1 MSPKTNGDWHSTA
14 CVLCSLNCGL
24 SIRVEGNRIVKV
36 RGDRSNPFSRGY
48 TCPKGVTVAKVADHD
63 QRVTQPLKRMP
74 DGTHQPVAWEQAL
87 SEIAEKLGDIVARC
101 SPRAVGLVGGGGQA
115 NHLDYVYANG
125 FLGLIGSPW
134 HFNALGQEFTQKY
147 WINGHV
153 FGSEGID
160 FGANAEE
167 SEVLLV
173 IGSNPWM
180 SHGMQ
185 RARAVLK
192 EIAKDRSRTMIVV
205 DPRRTETAKL
215 ADTYLRIRPA
225 TDLYFLLA
233 MLHVIV
239 HEGLVDEAFVAEH
252 ARGWGEAKFLA
263 DLVAPAEAAK
273 LCDLD
278 EQEIIDVARLFA
290 TARSASIKVDLG
302 IYHSL
307 NMLEAC
313 FVLPLLH
320 IVTGNMCTPEG
331 AYFPVTMFGGA
342 GIGPGSGGEKPR
354 TRVAGIPMIRGL
366 FPPNA
371 LPEEILDAGEERI
384 RALFVE
390 GCNPLRSYADTQ
402 VMTRAFEDLELLVVI
417 DPAMTEPAQM
427 AHYVLPVP
435 VGYEKWEASVFPKGH
450 PEVYMHLRGPV
461 LEAPE
466 EAKQECLIFY
476 ELARAMGLDY
486 RSNPIFA
493 LLEAAIEAGEAAP
506 VLSLIRVV
514 CDGFAA
520 NYREPLLEQGT
531 ISGKGSPGEELFRK
545 LLDHPEGLL
554 LCRVDPADNWSLVRT
569 PDGKAVLDTPEIL
582 DLFRELEIPED
593 TDFRKNPEFP
603 FLLQT
608 GERTDS
614 NANTIHRDPS
624 WRKAL
629 RTSYLRMNDS
639 DAEELSIEEGE
650 RVRLVTEHAEVTV
663 PAMVTGDIY
672 PGNLSMPHGY
682 GLMARNEQTGKL
694 EPHGVNVQE
703 LIRASYREPLS
714 GVPYHKAIPAR
725 VEKLPLSPVE
735 GGR

>member
-1 MSPKTNGDWHSTA
+1 
-14 CVLCSLNCGL
+14 
-24 SIRVEGNRIVKV
+24 
-36 RGDRSNPFSRGY
+36 
-48 TCPKGVTVAKVADHD
+48 
-63 QRVTQPLKRMP
+63 
-74 DGTHQPVAWEQAL
+74 
-87 SEIAEKLGDIVARC
+87 
-101 SPRAVGLVGGGGQA
+101 
-115 NHLDYVYANG
+115 
-125 FLGLIGSPW
+125 
-134 HFNALGQEFTQKY
+134 
-147 WINGHV
+147 
-153 FGSEGID
+153 
-160 FGANAEE
+160 
-167 SEVLLV
+167 
-173 IGSNPWM
+173 M
-180 SHGMQ
+180 SHGIQ

-192 EIAKDRSRTMIVV
+192 DRAKDPARSMIVV

-215 ADTYLRIRPA
+215 ADTYLQTRPA

-233 MLHVIV
+233 LLNVIV
-239 HEGLVDEAFVAEH
+239 HEALVDEAFVAEH
-252 ARGWGEAKFLA
+252 ARGWEEARFLA
-263 DLVAPAEAAK
+263 DLVTPAQAAK

-278 EQEIIDVARLFA
+278 EQAIVEVARRFA

-331 AYFPVTMFGGA
+331 AHFSVTAFSGA
-342 GIGPGSGGEKPR
+342 GIGPGSEEEKPR

-366 FPPNA
+366 FSPNA

-402 VMTRAFEDLELLVVI
+402 AMTRAFEDLELLVVI
-417 DPAMTEPAQM
+417 DPAMTEAAHM

-435 VGYEKWEASVFPKGH
+435 VGYEKWEASTFPKGH
-450 PEVYMHLRGPV
+450 PEVYLHLRGPL
-461 LEAPE
+461 LEPPA

-486 RSNPIFA
+486 RSNPLFA
-493 LLEAAIEAGEAAP
+493 LLEGAIEAGEAAP
-506 VLSLIRVV
+506 ILSLIKVV
-514 CDGFAA
+514 CSAFAA
-520 NYREPLLEQGT
+520 SYGEALAEAGTINGEGDPGEQIFQKLLE
-531 ISGKGSPGEELFRK
+531 
-545 LLDHPEGLL
+545 HPEGML

-569 PDGKAVLDTPEIL
+569 PDKKAVLDAPEIL
-582 DLFRELEIPED
+582 DRFRKLEIPED

-614 NANTIHRDPS
+614 NANTIHRDPT

-629 RTSYLRMNDS
+629 KTSYLRMNDG
-639 DAEELSIEEGE
+639 DAATLAIEEGE

-663 PAMVTGDIY
+663 PAMVTEDIY

-682 GLMARNEQTGKL
+682 GLMARNEETGKL
-694 EPHGVNVQE
+694 EPHGINVQE
-703 LIRASYREPLS
+703 LIRASYRDALS

-725 VEKLPLSPVE
+725 VEKLPEAPA
-735 GGR
+735 

>member
-1 MSPKTNGDWHSTA
+1 MRAKSNGEWQSTA

-24 SIRVEGNRIVKV
+24 SVRVEGNRIVKV
-36 RGDRSNPFSRGY
+36 KGDRSNPFSRGY
-48 TCPKGVTVAKVADHD
+48 TCPKGVTVGKVADHE
-63 QRVTQPLKRMP
+63 QRVLEPLKRMP
-74 DGTHQPVAWEQAL
+74 DGTHEPISWEQAI
-87 SEIAEKLGDIVARC
+87 SEIADKLGEIVARC

-115 NHLDYVYANG
+115 NHLDYAYANG
-125 FLGLIGSPW
+125 FLRLVGSPW

-153 FGSEGID
+153 FGSDGID
-160 FGANAEE
+160 FEANAEE
-167 SEVLLV
+167 SEFLLI

-180 SHGMQ
+180 SHGIQ
-185 RARAVLK
+185 RARSVLK
-192 EIAKDRSRTMIVV
+192 DRAKDAARSMVVV

-215 ADTYLRIRPA
+215 ADAHLQIRPA

-233 MLHVIV
+233 LLNVIV
-239 HEGLVDEAFVAEH
+239 HEGLMDEAFVAAH
-252 ARGWGEAKFLA
+252 AHGWEEAKFLA
-263 DLVAPAEAAK
+263 DLVTPAQAAS

-278 EQEIIDVARLFA
+278 EQAIVDVARRLA
-290 TARSASIKVDLG
+290 TSRSASIKVDLG
-302 IYHSL
+302 IYHNL

-313 FVLPLLH
+313 FLLPLLH

-331 AYFPVTMFGGA
+331 AHFSVTAFSGA
-342 GIGPGSGGEKPR
+342 GIGPGGETEKPR

-402 VMTRAFEDLELLVVI
+402 AMTRAFEDLELLVVI
-417 DPAMTEPAQM
+417 DPAMTEAAHM

-435 VGYEKWEASVFPKGH
+435 VGYEKWEASVFPKGY
-450 PEVYMHLRGPV
+450 PEVYLHLRAPV
-461 LEAPE
+461 LEPPV
-466 EAKQECLIFY
+466 EAKQECVIFY

-486 RSNPIFA
+486 RSDPLFA
-493 LLEAAIEAGEAAP
+493 LLEGAIEAGEAAP
-506 VLSLIRVV
+506 VLSLIKVV
-514 CDGFAA
+514 CVVFGA
-520 NYREPLLEQGT
+520 NYRDALFEAGT
-531 ISGKGSPGEELFRK
+531 ISGEGDPGEEIFQK
-545 LLDHPEGLL
+545 LLEHPEGIL
-554 LCRVDPADNWSLVRT
+554 LCRVDPADNWSQIRT
-569 PDGKAVLDTPEIL
+569 PDKKAVLNAPEIL
-582 DLFRELEIPED
+582 ERFRKLEIPED

-614 NANTIHRDPS
+614 NANTIHRDPT

-639 DAEELSIEEGE
+639 DAAALAIEDGE

-663 PAMVTGDIY
+663 PAMVTEDIY

-682 GLMARNEQTGKL
+682 GLMARNEETGKL

-703 LIRASYREPLS
+703 LIRASYRDALS

-725 VEKLPLSPVE
+725 VEKLLEASAD
-735 GGR
+735 